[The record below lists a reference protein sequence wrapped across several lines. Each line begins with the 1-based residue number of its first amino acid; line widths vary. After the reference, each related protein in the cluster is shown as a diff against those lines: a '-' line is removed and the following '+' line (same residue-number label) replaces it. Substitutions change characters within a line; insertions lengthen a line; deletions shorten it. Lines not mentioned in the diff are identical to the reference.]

1 MPLTDQERAQLEAMS
16 SGQVS
21 DAMEALNLRRSV
33 ATGFL
38 MLAAPNSKI
47 VGTAVTL
54 RQMPKNADEDR
65 GTRLTRHQDVS
76 RKIAE
81 KGDVVVVDNGGRLDI
96 ATWGEFHG
104 YACKQNGVAGA
115 IIDGATRDGPEIRA
129 SGFPTFVRGLTP
141 VSSKWDLK
149 TGSINEP
156 VMLGP
161 VAVNPGDIVFAD
173 ETGVVIIP
181 AAKLDSVL
189 RKCVEIHEAE
199 AGRRAQIP
207 DAPRERVGSS

>member
-1 MPLTDQERAQLEAMS
+1 MPLTDEERAQLEAMS

-38 MLAAPNSKI
+38 MLAAPGTKI

-54 RQMPKNADEDR
+54 RQVPKNADEDR
-65 GTRLTRHQDVS
+65 ATRLTRHQDVS

-81 KGDVVVVDNGGRLDI
+81 KGDVVVVDNGGRLDT

-104 YACKQNGVAGA
+104 YACKQNGVAGVV
-115 IIDGATRDGPEIRA
+115 IDGATRDGPEIRT

-149 TGSINEP
+149 TASINEP

-173 ETGVVIIP
+173 ETGVVVIP
-181 AAKLDSVL
+181 ATKLAMVL
-189 RKCVEIHEAE
+189 RKCVEIHASEDS
-199 AGRRAQIP
+199 RRAQVP
-207 DAPRERVGSS
+207 EGSVR